1 MPLPY
6 DKIQRMLECWG
17 TGYLQSVQATLHK
30 SLNNQKDK
38 KYNSENEK
46 NLAIPTYLDGTP

>member
-1 MPLPY
+1 
-6 DKIQRMLECWG
+6 MLECWG